1 MKKLV
6 QTLYDNHGIE
16 LYVAIGEN
24 GVVYGYEYSLENLKK
39 KYKNMKIKRIK
50 ALARI
55 QEV

>member
-55 QEV
+55 